1 MATPATTVRQR
12 ALDLPPAY
20 ALVSLREAGDAFA
33 HACAI
38 AGEAGAG
45 TLVLVRRFDLV
56 EFAVVLEPDE
66 PLVSARRAFYCG
78 MNAIGDAIA
87 AHCAPE
93 REVTFDWP
101 GTIRFNGGLIGG
113 ARLGWPDGCAE
124 DETPAWLVFAAVLR
138 AAWVG
143 GREPGAAPEATSL
156 EEEGGLED
164 GDGSALVESFA
175 RYLMLAFDTL
185 AERGFDAIAES
196 YFARLPLRKAGE
208 RRGIDRNGDL
218 LVRRFGAPEPERL
231 ALVPA
236 LREASW
242 YDAKTGAPRL

>member
-66 PLVSARRAFYCG
+66 PLASARRAFYCG

>member
-1 MATPATTVRQR
+1 MATPAATVRQR
-12 ALDLPPAY
+12 TLDLPPVY
-20 ALVSLREAGDAFA
+20 ALVNLREAGDAFA
-33 HACAI
+33 HACQI

-56 EFAVVLEPDE
+56 EYAVVLEPDE
-66 PLVSARRAFYCG
+66 PLASARRAFYCG
-78 MNAIGDAIA
+78 MNAVGDAIA

-101 GTIRFNGGLIGG
+101 DTIRFNGGRIGG

-124 DETPAWLVFAAVLR
+124 DEAPAWLVFGAMIR

-143 GREPGAAPEATSL
+143 GSDPGTAPEATSL
-156 EEEGGLED
+156 EEEGGLEG

-175 RYLMLAFDTL
+175 RYLMLGFDTL
-185 AERGFDAIAES
+185 AERGFDPIGES

-208 RRGIDRNGDL
+208 RRGIAANGDL
-218 LVRRFGAPEPERL
+218 LIRRFGAPEPERL
-231 ALVPA
+231 PLVPA
-236 LREASW
+236 LREAAW
-242 YDAKTGAPRL
+242 YDAKAGAPRL